1 VRKPS
6 SDSAFGLTPRA
17 AAGLASFFLGI
28 GGVVI
33 LMGSPRQQW
42 VRFVAVQSIVLVVA
56 YCIVEIALLLLSGV
70 QGVRFAILPIVIV
83 GQAILNLVL
92 VVTWVAVT
100 LRAFQGTAVRVPII
114 AEQADRWAPPK
125 SGT

>member
-1 VRKPS
+1 MRKQS

-28 GGVVI
+28 GGIVI
-33 LMGSPRQQW
+33 LVGNPRQQW
-42 VRFVAVQSIVLVVA
+42 VRFVAVQSIVIVVA
-56 YCIVEIALLLLSGV
+56 YCIAEIVLLMLSAFP
-70 QGVRFAILPIVIV
+70 GVRYAILPIVYV
-83 GQAILNLVL
+83 GEAILNVVL

-125 SGT
+125 PGA